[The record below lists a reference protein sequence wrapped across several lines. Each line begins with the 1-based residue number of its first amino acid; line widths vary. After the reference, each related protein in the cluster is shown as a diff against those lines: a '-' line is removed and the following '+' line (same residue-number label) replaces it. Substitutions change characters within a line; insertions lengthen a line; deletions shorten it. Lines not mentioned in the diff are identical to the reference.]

1 MPSGDACLLDS
12 NILLRIGKNDDPQHA
27 AISHALHVL
36 VGQGIRLC
44 YTSQYSILV
53 YRLTD
58 ADVALAIEG
67 PPCEL
72 LEKPEWRLED
82 ERLGRTK
89 HSGH

>member
-1 MPSGDACLLDS
+1 M
-12 NILLRIGKNDDPQHA
+12 RICASAVWRASCAAVPDDQ
-27 AISHALHVL
+27 
-36 VGQGIRLC
+36 VG
-44 YTSQYSILV
+44 YSILV

-67 PPCEL
+67 PPGEL